1 MPTLAGSLC
10 QLWTRQPN
18 ICLICLF
25 SSNFPFSLLLTKC
38 SWKPITSRRLL
49 ITGTRFQ
56 CQTSPRGTYCGNN
69 STETGFFT
77 STSILRESLS
87 LHHCFLHLSGAF
99 AKLRK
104 ATIIIFM
111 SLLQPIR
118 LHGKLGF
125 HWKDLD
131 EILYL
136 RFFRKSVEK
145 GQFSL
150 KSDKKNGHFTSRIVY
165 ASVMVSRLFFPK
177 IKQFSD
183 ESYIENLNTNFM
195 LTTIFVK
202 IVSFMR

>member
-1 MPTLAGSLC
+1 MDVCVVCCTYRQKAKCRTIQTKKQIRMKYEKSTREYKKDSWQGQAILA
-10 QLWTRQPN
+10 
-18 ICLICLF
+18 
-25 SSNFPFSLLLTKC
+25 
-38 SWKPITSRRLL
+38 
-49 ITGTRFQ
+49 
-56 CQTSPRGTYCGNN
+56 
-69 STETGFFT
+69 
-77 STSILRESLS
+77 
-87 LHHCFLHLSGAF
+87 AF
-99 AKLRK
+99 AKLPK
-104 ATIIIFM
+104 TTINFVISVSPAVRM
-111 SLLQPIR
+111 EQ
-118 LHGKLGF
+118 LGSNLTSF
-125 HWKDLD
+125 Y